1 MIETE
6 QCVDKHWVRKQC
18 SSFYFWCFQHG
29 GQHLMKGLTWTAK
42 RHWCWSTAESPKLRE
57 ALISVDPRSCLL
69 ASPVGAT
76 PCFSRG
82 VCIFMAVRQCWCEM
96 QGMLGL
102 VDKEEFVSFSL
113 SASLVALCGERHR
126 CTTKSVA
133 PRKSCVLMKPYACLQ
148 RLPVD
153 ESQFAKILEAGLNLG
168 SMATV
173 FFLFFFL
180 TFVIPCQVVGQL
192 WCNPWFFFCCDTEFW
207 CLFVVVF
214 LPAQF

>member
-18 SSFYFWCFQHG
+18 SSFIFWCFQHG

-102 VDKEEFVSFSL
+102 VDKEEFVSLSVCISGGFMWGETQMYNQECCTKEELCSDETLCL
-113 SASLVALCGERHR
+113 SATSPSRWV
-126 CTTKSVA
+126 SI
-133 PRKSCVLMKPYACLQ
+133 Y
-148 RLPVD
+148 
-153 ESQFAKILEAGLNLG
+153 
-168 SMATV
+168 
-173 FFLFFFL
+173 
-180 TFVIPCQVVGQL
+180 
-192 WCNPWFFFCCDTEFW
+192 
-207 CLFVVVF
+207 
-214 LPAQF
+214 